1 MEQNGVN
8 SMIEGQ
14 DIICFAN
21 DWDSDPLSKK
31 HIMLRLARRNRVL
44 WVNSIGTRNPQVS
57 VRDFRRSLDK
67 LKKFFDGC
75 QRRGEN
81 LFLFSPLAIPF
92 HGNRAAQWVN
102 RKWLSWSL
110 RRVCRQLGF
119 RNPITWSFL
128 PTSADVVGTL
138 GEQLIIYH
146 CVDEFS
152 EFTGTDKAGLLEMER
167 RLMKK
172 ADLVIVSS
180 SPLYESKRRYNPNTF
195 LVTHGVDVQHFRKA
209 CDPETV
215 VPEEIANLKSPV
227 IGFHGLVADWVD
239 LELVRF
245 LASARPEWSFVL
257 VGKQDTNTE
266 RLRGMSNVYLAGG
279 KDYASLPAY
288 CKCFD
293 VAILPFRVNEL
304 TLAAN
309 PLKLREYLAAGL
321 PIVAT
326 AIPEAVRL
334 ATMERSVVRIG
345 EGHQHFLEQIEALLG
360 EGRGGPHLAVSQ
372 AMDSESWEEK
382 VAEMCRVIIQAKPM
396 SAREQ
401 APSHSS
407 PSFQES
413 WLENS

>member
-1 MEQNGVN
+1 MERDAAN

-31 HIMLRLARRNRVL
+31 HIMLLLARRNRVL

-67 LKKFFDGC
+67 LKKFFSGC
-75 QRRGEN
+75 QRRAEN

-92 HGNRAAQWVN
+92 HGNRTAQWLN

-119 RNPITWSFL
+119 RNPITWSFI

-152 EFTGTDKAGLLEMER
+152 EFTGTAKAALLEMER
-167 RLMKK
+167 RLMEK

-180 SPLYESKRRYNPNTF
+180 GPLYESKRRYNPKTF

-209 CDPETV
+209 CNPKTV
-215 VPEEIANLKSPV
+215 VPQEIAALKSPV

-257 VGKQDTNTE
+257 IGKLDTNTE
-266 RLRGMSNVYLAGG
+266 PLHSLSNVYLLGR
-279 KDYASLPAY
+279 KDYALLPTY
-288 CKCFD
+288 CKGFH
-293 VAILPFRVNEL
+293 VAILPFTVNEL

-321 PIVAT
+321 PVVAT

-334 ATMERSVVRIG
+334 GSLVRIG
-345 EGHQHFLEQIEALLG
+345 ESYQQFLEQIEALLA
-360 EGRGGPHLAVSQ
+360 EGSSGPTLAVSQ
-372 AMDSESWEEK
+372 AMDSESWEGK
-382 VAEMCRVIIQAKPM
+382 VAEMCQLITRVKPLM
-396 SAREQ
+396 VKERV
-401 APSHSS
+401 PLHS
-407 PSFQES
+407 PPGFQES
-413 WLENS
+413 WLGNS